1 MFVPGGAN
9 FRCTWIY
16 LVGAVLLLSLVFVYY
31 QSRHVQAEPSPPK
44 QAPMHDP
51 R

>member
-1 MFVPGGAN
+1 MLPGGTN
-9 FRCTWIY
+9 CRPTWIY
-16 LVGAVLLLSLVFVYY
+16 IAIGVLLVSLGFLYY